1 MIFVRLRSDAGGDE
15 ICVANLHAR
24 AGEQA
29 DAEREVKRAAAAAIE
44 WSRGAP
50 LVLGGDLN
58 VKPEVST
65 IFDELERNLG
75 LSGITDAE
83 SIDHLLT
90 RAFDVVQPAEKWPDK
105 RRDLEVSGRFGKRLI
120 RLSDHAPIEV
130 VLETS
135 V

>member
-1 MIFVRLRSDAGGDE
+1 
-15 ICVANLHAR
+15 
-24 AGEQA
+24 
-29 DAEREVKRAAAAAIE
+29 
-44 WSRGAP
+44 
-50 LVLGGDLN
+50 
-58 VKPEVST
+58 VST
-65 IFDELERNLG
+65 IFVELERILG
-75 LSGITDAE
+75 LSGITDAG

-90 RAFDVVQPAEKWPDK
+90 RAFDVVQPAERWPDK